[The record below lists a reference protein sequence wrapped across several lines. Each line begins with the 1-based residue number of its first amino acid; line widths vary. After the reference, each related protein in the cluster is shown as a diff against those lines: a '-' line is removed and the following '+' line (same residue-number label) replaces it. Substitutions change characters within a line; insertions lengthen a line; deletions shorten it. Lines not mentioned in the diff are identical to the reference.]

1 MDGLAG
7 EPKNENSE
15 MEDLDLMTQNQ
26 QHTTK
31 CKIIFLLK
39 RKQVYNHGCHLPSSL
54 THLIIEMKIDSW
66 HTTLN

>member
-39 RKQVYNHGCHLPSSL
+39 RKQVYNHGCHIPPS
-54 THLIIEMKIDSW
+54 LI
-66 HTTLN
+66 